1 MLNGCTV
8 SDVNRYV
15 TQRESGTVLFFRS
28 SNGSDMA
35 KKQSTPTLTKA
46 FVGYGHYR
54 LTVTFP
60 EGEKSAITG
69 DMDLIERLNSE
80 VQKEKEEAAKEA
92 IAFVLAS
99 E

>member
-1 MLNGCTV
+1 
-8 SDVNRYV
+8 
-15 TQRESGTVLFFRS
+15 
-28 SNGSDMA
+28 MA
-35 KKQSTPTLTKA
+35 DKQSTPTLTKA

-60 EGEKSAITG
+60 EGEKAAITG

-80 VQKEKEEAAKEA
+80 VQEEREEAIGEA
-92 IAFVLAS
+92 IAYVLAS

>member
-1 MLNGCTV
+1 M
-8 SDVNRYV
+8 
-15 TQRESGTVLFFRS
+15 
-28 SNGSDMA
+28 
-35 KKQSTPTLTKA
+35 LTKA

-54 LTVTFP
+54 LTVTLP

-80 VQKEKEEAAKEA
+80 VEKEREEATKEA
-92 IAFVLAS
+92 IAYVLSS

>member
-1 MLNGCTV
+1 MLNGYTV
-8 SDVNRYV
+8 SDANRYV
-15 TQRESGTVLFFRS
+15 TQRESGTVLFSRS

-35 KKQSTPTLTKA
+35 KRQSTPTLTKA

-54 LTVTFP
+54 LTVTLP
-60 EGEKSAITG
+60 EGEKAAITG

-80 VQKEKEEAAKEA
+80 VQKEREEAIGEA
-92 IAFVLAS
+92 IAYVLAS

>member
-1 MLNGCTV
+1 
-8 SDVNRYV
+8 
-15 TQRESGTVLFFRS
+15 
-28 SNGSDMA
+28 MA
-35 KKQSTPTLTKA
+35 KRQSTPTLTKA
-46 FVGYGHYR
+46 FVGYGHYL

-60 EGEKSAITG
+60 EGEKSAISG

-80 VQKEKEEAAKEA
+80 VHKEREEATKEA

>member
-1 MLNGCTV
+1 
-8 SDVNRYV
+8 
-15 TQRESGTVLFFRS
+15 
-28 SNGSDMA
+28 MA
-35 KKQSTPTLTKA
+35 KKQSTPTLTKT

-69 DMDLIERLNSE
+69 DIDLIERLNSE
-80 VQKEKEEAAKEA
+80 VQKEREEAIGEA
-92 IAFVLAS
+92 IAYVLAS

>member
-1 MLNGCTV
+1 MLNGYTV
-8 SDVNRYV
+8 SDANQYV
-15 TQRESGTVLFFRS
+15 TQRESGTVLFSRS

-54 LTVTFP
+54 LTVNFP